1 MPFSLREAAQHA
13 GVSKSTILRAIRSGR
28 LSAARTDDAGYAID
42 PAELARVYPPQRAT
56 QHATERSAGQDAT
69 PATVRDDA
77 LENAGLRAEVEGLR
91 QLLAQ
96 MRDTVADLK
105 EDRDGWR
112 GQAEAAQRLLAAT
125 STPSPGSETRRSWWR
140 QLAG

>member
-1 MPFSLREAAQHA
+1 MPFSLREAAQQA

-28 LSAARTDDAGYAID
+28 LSAARTEDAGYAID
-42 PAELARVYPPQRAT
+42 PAELARVYPPQR
-56 QHATERSAGQDAT
+56 ATERSAGQDAT

-125 STPSPGSETRRSWWR
+125 STPSAGTEPKRPWWR
-140 QLAG
+140 RRAA

>member
-1 MPFSLREAAQHA
+1 MPFSLREAAQQA

-28 LSAARTDDAGYAID
+28 LSAARTEDAGYAID
-42 PAELARVYPPQRAT
+42 PAELARVYPPQRVT
-56 QHATERSAGQDAT
+56 QRAADRSAGHDAT
-69 PATVRDDA
+69 DATVRDDA
-77 LENAGLRAEVEGLR
+77 IENAGLRAEVEGLR

-125 STPSPGSETRRSWWR
+125 STPSAGTEPKRPWWR
-140 QLAG
+140 RRAA